1 MRRAHTPSSTL
12 GAPSGPPAASR
23 GPLCS
28 DYPSPLTPSAWRL
41 ATTGDS
47 RGYELR
53 SNPGGAVGITCRSPG
68 FLICTMGQCP
78 CRAILRKRCDKAGG
92 A

>member
-1 MRRAHTPSSTL
+1 MQRAHTPSSTQ

-28 DYPSPLTPSAWRL
+28 DCPPPLTLSAWRL

-47 RGYELR
+47 RG
-53 SNPGGAVGITCRSPG
+53 SNPGGAVGITCQSPG